1 MIQGV
6 RVRGVGFFRIA
17 PRASEAAQGQGRA
30 VVWSVVIPLVAEDL
44 WQRTLALAKN
54 KCLVPCCGC
63 GGLPSAAGQLLMDS
77 GGHVTRWA
85 AHGEDG
91 QLVLS
96 EFLSG
101 NAPAVA
107 SLFDRLPAAGAA
119 GGAEAGARAGAGAAG
134 VGEGAGTGLGLGA
147 GAGDAQLGLSACG
160 RQWRGGLLVSGRHL
174 LLQATVKQAG
184 PITEVLQIQAA
195 DLANAYGSASYPAAP
210 FYECVH
216 DRKFARGGLELS
228 DARVL
233 ASLLDDLRL
242 LRRARAQ
249 REPQLAGGGAAAG
262 APGCQ
267 GAGGGGLDLEL
278 VACGPGGGDCDY
290 AGGAGSGSAGLG
302 LGLTAELPGGLLQAV
317 PGTVQGQSGTYV
329 RAPEAETD
337 IAQADVAQADIV
349 HVHIRVNGRGEW
361 IPGPPQDTPG

>member
-6 RVRGVGFFRIA
+6 PVRGVGFFCIA
-17 PRASEAAQGQGRA
+17 PRASEAAQGQDRA

-119 GGAEAGARAGAGAAG
+119 GGAEAGAGAGAGAAR
-134 VGEGAGTGLGLGA
+134 VGEGAGT
-147 GAGDAQLGLSACG
+147 GDAQLGLSACG

-228 DARVL
+228 DASLL

-267 GAGGGGLDLEL
+267 GVGGGGLDLEL

-302 LGLTAELPGGLLQAV
+302 LGLTAELPGGLLQAA

-329 RAPEAETD
+329 RAPEVETD
-337 IAQADVAQADIV
+337 IAQADIV
-349 HVHIRVNGRGEW
+349 QIRVNGRGEW